1 MQIHTYQFRDGLW
14 TPSLAESTFTP
25 QWVLAFGSREMLAQN
40 MASIR
45 AAHPQAML
53 SACSTS
59 GEIAGDEVSDDT
71 ISLTNIRFEST
82 LLRQAT
88 ARCATVS
95 DSAAT
100 GEALAAQLIGDGLRH
115 VFVLSK
121 GLNMN
126 GTALTHAIQSKLGQE
141 VSVSGGLAGDG
152 ARFETTMVYAQD
164 QEGDDL
170 VIAMGFYGDAI
181 QVSSG
186 SFGGWQTFGPE
197 RVVTAAEGSTL
208 IQLDGKSALNK
219 YKEYLGE
226 YTGSLPSNALLF
238 PIQITPKGSDRGVV
252 RTVLAIDEQAE
263 TMTFA
268 GDVPLGATVQLMRS
282 NIDSLVDGART
293 AAAQTI
299 EGMAGAEL
307 AILVSCVGRKLVLK
321 QRVEEEVE
329 AVLDIV
335 GDKTVVTGFY
345 SYGELAPAASGQPC
359 DLHNQ
364 TMTVTLFSEMV

>member
-1 MQIHTYQFRDGLW
+1 MQIQTHQFAHGLW
-14 TPSLAESTFTP
+14 TPALLEATSPP
-25 QWVLAFGSREMLAQN
+25 QWVLAFGAREVLAQN

-45 AAHPQAML
+45 AAYPLAL
-53 SACSTS
+53 ISACSTS
-59 GEIAGDEVSDDT
+59 GEISGDEVSDNSIT
-71 ISLTNIRFEST
+71 LTAIRFEST
-82 LLRQAT
+82 QIRQAS
-88 ARCATVS
+88 ARCAS
-95 DSAAT
+95 AQDSAAS
-100 GEALAAQLIGDGLRH
+100 GEALAAQLVGEGLQH
-115 VFVLSK
+115 VFVLST

-126 GTALTHAIQSKLGQE
+126 GTALTHAIQSKLGMG

-152 ARFETTMVYAQD
+152 ANFQTTMVYAQD

-170 VIAMGFYGDAI
+170 VIAMGFYGNAI

-186 SFGGWQTFGPE
+186 SYGGWQTFGPE

-226 YTGSLPSNALLF
+226 YTGTLPSNALLF

-252 RTVLAIDEQAE
+252 RTVLAIDEIAE

-299 EGMAGAEL
+299 EGMASAEL

-329 AVLDIV
+329 AVLDVV
-335 GDKTVVTGFY
+335 GNKTVVTGFY
-345 SYGELAPAASGQPC
+345 SYGELAPAANGQPC

>member
-1 MQIHTYQFRDGLW
+1 MQIQTHQFARGLW
-14 TPSLAESTFTP
+14 TPGLLEKSFAP
-25 QWVLAFGSREMLAQN
+25 QWVLAFGAREVLGQN
-40 MASIR
+40 IASIR
-45 AAHPQAML
+45 AAHPLAL
-53 SACSTS
+53 ISACSTS
-59 GEIAGDEVSDDT
+59 GEIAGDEVSDGT
-71 ISLTNIRFEST
+71 ITLTAVRFEST
-82 LLRQAT
+82 QIRQAS
-88 ARCATVS
+88 ARCASTD

-100 GEALAAQLIGDGLRH
+100 GETLAAQLNGEGLRH

-126 GTALTHAIQSKLGQE
+126 GTALTHAIQSKLGQG

-152 ARFETTMVYAQD
+152 ANFQTTMVYAQD
-164 QEGDDL
+164 QDGDDL
-170 VIAMGFYGDAI
+170 VVAVGFYGDAI
-181 QVSSG
+181 RVNSG

-226 YTGSLPSNALLF
+226 YTGTLPSNALLF

-252 RTVLAIDEQAE
+252 RTVLAIDEIAE

-299 EGMAGAEL
+299 EGMASADL

-335 GDKTVVTGFY
+335 GNKTVVTGFY
-345 SYGELAPAASGQPC
+345 SYGELAPAATGQPC